1 MAKVARM
8 KDGGL
13 SEEFVAIG
21 RTKGGRHSDEIK
33 QIARR
38 VYAAEKNVCAV
49 ARKIGVPEGTVRKWA
64 KKWNEDPEFH
74 VLCDDLK
81 KSFAAKADEIIN
93 SGLDLLKKRFN
104 RGLDFEKELDD
115 VLSAISSQ
123 EEEKYSSEML
133 KNIAK
138 KIAELKLQNVREITT
153 TIGILYD
160 KKALALGESTEN
172 TSVKVVLPDG
182 SDEYAG

>member
-1 MAKVARM
+1 MV
-8 KDGGL
+8 GN
-13 SEEFVAIG
+13 G
-21 RTKGGRHSDEIK
+21 RTKGTKYSDEIK

-38 VYAAEKNVCAV
+38 VYAVEKNVCAV
-49 ARKIGVPEGTVRKWA
+49 ARKIGVPEGTVRKWVM
-64 KKWNEDPEFH
+64 KWNEDPEFH
-74 VLCDDLK
+74 ALCDDLK

-104 RGLDFEKELDD
+104 RLLDFENELDC
-115 VLSAISSQ
+115 VLSVISSQ
-123 EEEKYSSEML
+123 EEEQYSSDML

-138 KIAELKLQNVREITT
+138 KIAELKLQNIREVAA

-160 KKALALGESTEN
+160 KRALANGESTVN
-172 TSVKVVLPDG
+172 TSVEVVLPDG